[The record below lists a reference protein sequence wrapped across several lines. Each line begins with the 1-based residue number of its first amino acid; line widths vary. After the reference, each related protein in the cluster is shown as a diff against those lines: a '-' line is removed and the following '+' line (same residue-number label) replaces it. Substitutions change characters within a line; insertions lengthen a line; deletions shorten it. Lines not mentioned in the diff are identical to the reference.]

1 MLNEE
6 QKSGEPEDQ
15 NGKLK
20 ESIKKFAESY
30 KNLNGNAKIIFEN
43 QILAQMRTMDSRTKL
58 LYEALLDATK
68 NDLNIDKTI
77 KEMERAD
84 RVAKSG
90 I

>member
-1 MLNEE
+1 MLKDE
-6 QKSGEPEDQ
+6 QKSGGTEDQ

-30 KNLNGNAKIIFEN
+30 KNLNGNAKVIFEN